1 MTSGDWGRST
11 SRGLIWSTAS
21 LVGGR
26 ALTFVS
32 IAILARLLA
41 PAEFGVV
48 AAVVVFISLLEMVS
62 DVGMKATVVY
72 EQERGI
78 TARVQTAFTVNLGF
92 AIVLTAA
99 ALTCAPLAAGFFR
112 LEEHTGLFRMASLSL
127 LLTGLGNV
135 HDSLLMRE
143 LDFRRRIVPE
153 LARGVVRGGVSIA
166 LALGGW
172 GADALVIGMLAGTAT
187 WTALQWVITPFRPTL
202 SFDRAILHSMVRYA
216 SGAAMHAILVVVNR
230 SVPVAAIGR
239 ALGEQALGFYTIALR
254 VPELMIGMVAVNV
267 SRVSFPAL
275 AQRRATDEQRLSAST
290 LMVLRY
296 QALYVAPVAAAIAVL
311 STPLIVVLFSAQW
324 TEAGGV
330 LSALA
335 VLSGVATIAFPLGD
349 ALKAVG
355 KQWLLVALNAVQIPI
370 LGAAIVVVA
379 PRGIAAVGWAMACAA
394 TVFAL
399 ALTMLAA
406 REVGIRLRSIAL
418 AAGPGLVAAL
428 GVIVGAG
435 AVRTAWPA
443 PSLAPLACGAVA
455 GAAGAAL
462 FLALFAPGVLS
473 ELRALLAVVHPGAR
487 EEGLESSRT
496 REGHSP

>member
-1 MTSGDWGRST
+1 M
-11 SRGLIWSTAS
+11 
-21 LVGGR
+21 
-26 ALTFVS
+26 TFVS

-92 AIVLTAA
+92 AIVLTAT
-99 ALTCAPLAAGFFR
+99 ALTCAPLVAGFFR

-153 LARGVVRGGVSIA
+153 LARAVVRGGVSIA

-202 SFDRAILHSMVRYA
+202 SFDGAILHSMVRYA
-216 SGAAMHAILVVVNR
+216 SGAAMHAILVVVNG

-239 ALGEQALGFYTIALR
+239 ALGEHALGFYIVALR
-254 VPELMIGMVAVNV
+254 VPELVIGMMAVNV

-275 AQRRATDEQRLSAST
+275 ARRRATDGQQLCDST
-290 LMVLRY
+290 VMVLRY
-296 QALYVAPVAAAIAVL
+296 QALYVAPVAAAVAVL
-311 STPLIVVLFSAQW
+311 STPLIVVLFSAKW
-324 TEAGGV
+324 ADAGGV

-335 VLSGVATIAFPLGD
+335 VWSGVATVVFPLGD

-355 KQWLLVALNAVQIPI
+355 KQWLLVALNAIQIPL
-370 LGAAIVVVA
+370 LGTAIVLVA
-379 PRGIAAVGWAMACAA
+379 PLGIAAVGWAMVCAA
-394 TVFAL
+394 TVFA
-399 ALTMLAA
+399 AAQTILAA
-406 REVGIRLRSIAL
+406 REVGIRVSSIAL
-418 AAGPGLVAAL
+418 AARPGLVAAL

-435 AVRTAWPA
+435 AVRIAWPA
-443 PSLAPLACGAVA
+443 PSLAPLVCGAVA
-455 GAAGAAL
+455 GAASAAL
-462 FLALFAPGVLS
+462 FLALLAPGVLS
-473 ELRALLAVVHPGAR
+473 ELRAALGLVRLASRGEA
-487 EEGLESSRT
+487 LESSRP
-496 REGHSP
+496 RESPSA